1 MSVWKVEW
9 KNDEWYQ
16 VKSSGFWSNIFLLI
30 NYVKSVTYSKMTEDS
45 NGTIKT
51 VSDISMETGC
61 CMAKK
66 LKNVSNKNHKK
77 KRSQRKLSQK
87 LYSMAHIIW
96 CISNAVIYQSKR
108 GQDGIKLSSGVTLLL
123 NGSESFVKIDRD
135 SKDSLSIPVIKC
147 RLEIFRSLVT
157 KLWFSFST
165 GTNPFG
171 LP

>member
-16 VKSSGFWSNIFLLI
+16 VKSNGFLSNINFIAQLRKGC
-30 NYVKSVTYSKMTEDS
+30 YVVKMTEDS

-77 KRSQRKLSQK
+77 RSQRKLSQK
-87 LYSMAHIIW
+87 INY
-96 CISNAVIYQSKR
+96 
-108 GQDGIKLSSGVTLLL
+108 
-123 NGSESFVKIDRD
+123 F
-135 SKDSLSIPVIKC
+135 IPSV
-147 RLEIFRSLVT
+147 
-157 KLWFSFST
+157 WFI
-165 GTNPFG
+165 
-171 LP
+171 

>member
-16 VKSSGFWSNIFLLI
+16 VKSSGFWSNINCIDQLRKEY
-30 NYVKSVTYSKMTEDS
+30 YVVKMTEDS

-87 LYSMAHIIW
+87 
-96 CISNAVIYQSKR
+96 
-108 GQDGIKLSSGVTLLL
+108 
-123 NGSESFVKIDRD
+123 
-135 SKDSLSIPVIKC
+135 
-147 RLEIFRSLVT
+147 
-157 KLWFSFST
+157 
-165 GTNPFG
+165 
-171 LP
+171 

>member
-16 VKSSGFWSNIFLLI
+16 VKSSGFWSNIFSIDQLHTEC
-30 NYVKSVTYSKMTEDS
+30 YVVKMTEDS

-66 LKNVSNKNHKK
+66 FKNVSNKNK

-87 LYSMAHIIW
+87 LYIMVWLIL
-96 CISNAVIYQSKR
+96 Y
-108 GQDGIKLSSGVTLLL
+108 GV
-123 NGSESFVKIDRD
+123 DYM
-135 SKDSLSIPVIKC
+135 P
-147 RLEIFRSLVT
+147 
-157 KLWFSFST
+157 
-165 GTNPFG
+165 
-171 LP
+171 

>member
-1 MSVWKVEW
+1 
-9 KNDEWYQ
+9 
-16 VKSSGFWSNIFLLI
+16 
-30 NYVKSVTYSKMTEDS
+30 MT
-45 NGTIKT
+45 
-51 VSDISMETGC
+51 
-61 CMAKK
+61 
-66 LKNVSNKNHKK
+66 
-77 KRSQRKLSQK
+77 
-87 LYSMAHIIW
+87 HIIW

-171 LP
+171 LPWKYLKIIVKVQKARRRYLMTTLMMIRGQEGGHSAVSVKPKGSVTTIVCKFTLTVEKCLSYQTS